1 MAIQVEEAAAKFLAK
16 AEAEIDEQHQKYID
30 GKANFDESIH
40 EQDDMDPKIFEKEHE
55 GALPGMIGMDGY
67 YRGLIVDPNAKNT
80 PEELEQL
87 KEVYKDLERTYL
99 PYSYNSPYQS
109 PVQHQGT
116 CGSCSAFA
124 TGGAIESCFKVAGSM
139 VSDKDLNIGQICKKQ
154 RH

>member
-1 MAIQVEEAAAKFLAK
+1 MEEAAAKFLAK
-16 AEAEIDEQHQKYID
+16 AEAEIDEEHQKYID

-99 PYSYNSPYQS
+99 PYSYNSPYQT

-124 TGGAIESCFKVAGSM
+124 TGGAIEACFKKAGTT
-139 VSDKDLNIGQICKKQ
+139 VSDKYLDIGQIFFKKQ
-154 RH
+154 RN